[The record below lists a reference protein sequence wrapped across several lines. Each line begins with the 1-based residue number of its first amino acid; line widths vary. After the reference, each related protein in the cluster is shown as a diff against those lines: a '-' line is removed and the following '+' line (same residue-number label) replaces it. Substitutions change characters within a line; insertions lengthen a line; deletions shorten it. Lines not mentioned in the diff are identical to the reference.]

1 MDPVAYTM
9 KRDLWLEAIKMVV
22 SPYIDKSP
30 SPAKI
35 ERS

>member
-1 MDPVAYTM
+1 MDPAAYT
-9 KRDLWLEAIKMVV
+9 KERDLWLEAIKMVV

-30 SPAKI
+30 GPAEM